1 MGSQLWTTHNP
12 SGSAR
17 IVVTK
22 ELPGRRWLEI
32 LTAADCRVEVSG
44 SQRVLSAE
52 EIAAAIGDDC
62 AAAIGQLTEPW
73 RKELLGQLKDAGGRV
88 YSNYAV
94 GYDNV
99 DVPAATALGLAVG
112 NTPGV
117 LTETTAQL
125 AVALT
130 FTAARRIAEGDR
142 FTREGRF
149 AECGWLPTLLLG
161 KLLWRRT
168 LGIVGAG
175 RIGAAYARMMVEGHK
190 MDLVYYDL
198 HPNEELEAYVADY
211 GAFLEAHGE
220 PQVSCTR
227 AGSLD
232 DLLPMADV
240 VSVHTVLDERTRH
253 LFGAEQ
259 FAAMK
264 DDALFVNAS
273 RGPLHDEAALV
284 RHLRA
289 HPDFYAA
296 LDVYEDE
303 PQTAPG
309 LAELPNVVLAPH
321 LGSATGWTREGM
333 AVLAAANAAAILLGR
348 PAWDRPD
355 VTPFLGAEPPAA
367 APSIVNADALD
378 LPRYADE
385 RMSVGS

>member
-1 MGSQLWTTHNP
+1 MDPDRWTTHNP
-12 SGSAR
+12 SGTTR
-17 IVVTK
+17 VVVTK

-32 LTAADCRVEVSG
+32 LTAADCRVEVS
-44 SQRVLSAE
+44 SSHTLLPTEAIAE
-52 EIAAAIGDDC
+52 AIGDDC
-62 AAAIGQLTEPW
+62 GAAIGQLTEPW
-73 RKELLGQLKDAGGRV
+73 REELLGQLRRAGGRV

-99 DVPAATALGLAVG
+99 DVAAATALGLPVG

-130 FTAARRIAEGDR
+130 FTAARRIAEGDA

-149 AECGWLPTLLLG
+149 AESGWLPTLLLG

-198 HPNEELEAYVADY
+198 YPNEALEAYVADY
-211 GAFLEAHGE
+211 SSLLEAHGE
-220 PQVSCTR
+220 PPVTCTR
-227 AGSLD
+227 ADSMDEVLAA
-232 DLLPMADV
+232 ADV
-240 VSVHTVLDERTRH
+240 VSVHTVLDETTRH
-253 LFGAEQ
+253 LFGAAQ
-259 FAAMK
+259 FETMK
-264 DDALFVNAS
+264 PDAIFVNSS

-284 RHLRA
+284 RHCRA
-289 HPDFYAA
+289 YPDFYAA

-321 LGSATGWTREGM
+321 LGSATSWTREGM
-333 AVLAAANAAAILLGR
+333 AVLAATNAVAVLRGR
-348 PAWDRPD
+348 PIWGRPD
-355 VTPFLGAEPPAA
+355 VTPFLGDDPPAA
-367 APSIVNADALD
+367 APSIVNADELG
-378 LPRYADE
+378 LPRSTDE
-385 RMSVGS
+385 